1 MSKRLG
7 NAIDPFTTLDKY
19 GPDATRWYMI
29 TNAQPWDNLK
39 FDLDGITEVQRKFF
53 GTLYNTYSFFTLYA
67 NIDGF
72 AYQEADIPQNER
84 PEIDRWILSKLN
96 SLIQNVEEAFE
107 NYEPTKAGRLIQDF
121 VNDQLSNWYVRLCR
135 RRFWKGEYTNDKI
148 SAYQTL
154 YTCLETVAILGSPI
168 APFYL
173 DQLFCDLNAVS
184 GKHAVNSVHLAQF
197 PVVNQAWIDTD
208 LENQMELAQAIS
220 SLVLGLRKKEKLRVR
235 QPLQKIMV
243 PALNET
249 VAKNIAHVKDLIL
262 SEVNV
267 KELEILTE
275 DNGMFVKSA
284 KANFK
289 TVGPKYGKQM
299 KVIADLAKNFTQ
311 EEIATLE
318 TQKAWSKEIDGT
330 LVELGIEDFEIVA
343 QDIPGWLV
351 SSENGITVA
360 LDITL
365 NEALKNEG
373 IAREL
378 VNRVQNLR
386 KESGL
391 EVTDRIQLK
400 IETSATI
407 QQAIEANEA
416 YIRAEVLADAIHFS
430 SLESTATIID
440 LVEEG
445 DSKIALV

>member
-1 MSKRLG
+1 
-7 NAIDPFTTLDKY
+7 
-19 GPDATRWYMI
+19 MI

-39 FDLDGITEVQRKFF
+39 FDLEGITEVQRKFF

-96 SLIQNVEEAFE
+96 SLIQHVEEAFD

-135 RRFWKGEYTNDKI
+135 RRFWKGDYSADKI

-184 GKHAVNSVHLAQF
+184 GKQTANSVHVAHF
-197 PVVNQAWIDTD
+197 PKVNKAWIDTE
-208 LENQMELAQAIS
+208 LEAQMEIAQQVS

-243 PALNET
+243 PALNSAF
-249 VAKNIAHVKDLIL
+249 AKNIQHVSDLIL

-267 KELEILTE
+267 KELLVLEE
-275 DNGMFVKSA
+275 DNGLFVKSA

-289 TVGPKYGKQM
+289 TIGPKYGKQM
-299 KVIADLAKNFTQ
+299 KAIAELAKNFTQ
-311 EEIATLE
+311 EEIARVE
-318 TQKAWSKEIDGT
+318 TEKVWSKEIDGT
-330 LVELGIEDFEIVA
+330 EVELTLEDFEIVA

-360 LDITL
+360 LDVTL
-365 NEALKNEG
+365 TDALRNEG

-400 IETSATI
+400 VETSAAI
-407 QQAIEANEA
+407 QQAIQANEA
-416 YIRAEVLADAIHFS
+416 YVCAEVLADAIHFS
-430 SLESTATIID
+430 ALEASATVVD